1 MEAGR
6 IMLREAREYGYLE
19 KYRPELEFTFTTLFY
34 VNTLFTYMQ
43 GVRPVRMGF
52 VRKLGKEMRET
63 FPDFQKNPYY
73 VERVG
78 AEEKKLVKMQ
88 LASTA
93 GFILYYKL
101 LWGYRNFR
109 KTRRA

>member
-1 MEAGR
+1 
-6 IMLREAREYGYLE
+6 
-19 KYRPELEFTFTTLFY
+19 
-34 VNTLFTYMQ
+34 
-43 GVRPVRMGF
+43 VRQSF

-78 AEEKKLVKMQ
+78 AEEKKLVRMQ
-88 LASTA
+88 LTSTA

-109 KTRRA
+109 KARRA